1 MASLGSLVAGIAHEI
16 NTPIGAVSSMYDTLS
31 RTLEKLKDIIK
42 SKFLKEYKQLPQLK
56 SVFKVIDDS
65 NKVIRSG
72 TERVI
77 NIVKRLKSFAR
88 LDEAE
93 LKTVDI
99 HEGLE
104 DTLALIH
111 HELKHNVRVIKN
123 FGDIAPIACF
133 PGQLNQVFL
142 NLLINSKQAIKEK
155 GTIRIT
161 TFEKNK
167 KVHIFFKDSGVG
179 ISKANLGK
187 VFDPGFTTKGRGVG
201 AGLGLSICY
210 QIIQDHRGEIKV
222 ESELGK
228 GTTFTIALPA
238 DLEEILEQEKNQE

>member
-1 MASLGSLVAGIAHEI
+1 M
-16 NTPIGAVSSMYDTLS
+16 
-31 RTLEKLKDIIK
+31 IK
-42 SKFLKEYKQLPQLK
+42 Y
-56 SVFKVIDDS
+56 
-65 NKVIRSG
+65 
-72 TERVI
+72 
-77 NIVKRLKSFAR
+77 
-88 LDEAE
+88 
-93 LKTVDI
+93 
-99 HEGLE
+99 
-104 DTLALIH
+104 
-111 HELKHNVRVIKN
+111 

-167 KVHIFFKDSGVG
+167 KVHIVFKDSGIG
-179 ISKANLGK
+179 ISKTNLRK

>member
-1 MASLGSLVAGIAHEI
+1 
-16 NTPIGAVSSMYDTLS
+16 MYDTLS

-111 HELKHNVRVIKN
+111 HELKHNIRVIKN
-123 FGDIAPIACF
+123 FGNFAPIACF

-142 NLLINSKQAIKEK
+142 NLLINSKQAIKDK
-155 GTIRIT
+155 GRIRIS
-161 TFEKNK
+161 TFRKDK
-167 KVHIFFKDSGVG
+167 KINIIVKDSGVG

-228 GTTFTIALPA
+228 GTTFTIVLPA
-238 DLEEILEQEKNQE
+238 DLEEILEKEKNQE